1 MKNTPIQLFDT
12 KSRTLQAV
20 QISNGKTL
28 RIYSCGPTVYRD
40 AHVGNMR
47 TFLLGDLIS
56 RLAKFLNYEIKFI
69 QNITDVGHMSE
80 DFVEDKMLAQ
90 AKAESKDPYEIARIY
105 ESRFHS
111 DLNSLNITKAT
122 SYPKASESIS
132 LMHDL
137 ITKLI
142 ETEHAYVG
150 GDNCVYFSAQSFSGY
165 GAISGNRLDAL
176 KPGHRFEYT
185 EDGAKKFH
193 ADWALWKAA
202 VGRSEMIWESPWG
215 KGFPGWHIECSAMS
229 LHYLDKFVDIH
240 LGGIDLRFPHHE
252 NERAQSNSAINNEA
266 VALWVHGEHLLF
278 EGRKMAKSTGNVVLV
293 ADLIA
298 KHLDPLSLRLCFL
311 ENQYRSQMDLSWDS
325 LKAAHLLIQRWRDKT
340 KIWASSKEIDTKQA
354 QVFIDEI
361 LSNFLDDLDTPR
373 ALQKLRSIEKAETLS
388 DGVKYKIFE
397 TVDQLFGLDL
407 LKPSIGKGELSPEVQ
422 TLLDQRQSARNNGD
436 FAESDRLREL
446 LLEKGV
452 SVRDSKDGQ
461 NWEWLI

>member
-47 TFLLGDLIS
+47 TFLLGDLIT

-105 ESRFHS
+105 ESRFHN
-111 DLNSLNITKAT
+111 DLSSLNITKAT

-150 GDNCVYFSAQSFSGY
+150 GDNCVYFSAQSFLGY

-202 VGRSEMIWESPWG
+202 AGRSEMIWESPWG

-340 KIWASSKEIDTKQA
+340 KIWAGSKEIDTKQA

-388 DGVKYKIFE
+388 DGVKYEIFK